1 MKFPG
6 STWRSVSGSGRNSPG
21 RLGLGAKS
29 PGPTRRLKG
38 VTMITSSVNERDE
51 RKQTF
56 RSSIVNFENDIIT
69 GACTSFREKHRGNLL
84 TVCAVSGA

>member
-1 MKFPG
+1 
-6 STWRSVSGSGRNSPG
+6 
-21 RLGLGAKS
+21 
-29 PGPTRRLKG
+29 
-38 VTMITSSVNERDE
+38 MITSSVNERDE

-84 TVCAVSGA
+84 TVCGVRCIGGVTLIRAFVRNLRI